1 MKFSRTNKKYEKEK
15 SWMNMGL
22 VYLPTAI
29 YAVVIGI
36 VNTIYRSVA
45 KKLNDWGMSYI
56 LNKINKKL

>member
-1 MKFSRTNKKYEKEK
+1 MLGYFYLQAIADKKYEKEK

-45 KKLNDWGMSYI
+45 KKLNDWGLSA
-56 LNKINKKL
+56 